1 MLVVNLLGGGG
12 NVSCSEE
19 LVFSEAYAFKAISLW
34 LKNSIFGNIRRAF
47 IIYLA
52 NVGTFLVFKNGHS

>member
-1 MLVVNLLGGGG
+1 MSVINLLGGGG

-19 LVFSEAYAFKAISLW
+19 LVFSEAYAFKATSW